1 MMVIFKSSNKKASD
15 IVLHKSLELITF
27 AIILKLLISF
37 FQTDLNFQNKKKYV
51 SFLKFKR
58 DFQQYGLKK
67 ARSYEI
73 ILHWLKNRLSRNQF
87 LILSGILVGCTAGL
101 AGVILKTIVHNIH
114 HFITH
119 DVHFEYQI
127 IFYII
132 FPFLGIVLTAAI
144 VIAIFKG
151 QDRKGIGAILYEIAQ
166 NSSIVSN
173 VKMYSQIIQ
182 SAVTV
187 GLGGSAGIESPI
199 AVTGAAIGSNYART
213 YRLSYKERTLLLA
226 AGATAGIASAFN
238 APIAGI
244 MFAFEILLT
253 GVVFTDFIPLVVA
266 AVCGS
271 LLSRVLLQEDI
282 LFRFYT
288 REPFNYLNVP
298 YYLILGVITGLYA
311 RYFVVVSQK
320 VEHFINGLKLTRLRK
335 AMFGGAVLSLLCV
348 LFPPLFGEGYDTVKD
363 FTNGNVNSV
372 IHNSFFRY
380 FEIKQWTIIIF
391 LILVCLLKAF
401 ATSFTIFSGGNG
413 GNFAPSL
420 FAGGSVGFLFAVIC
434 QNLGFTD
441 VPVTNLILV
450 GMAGAMSG
458 VLYAPL
464 TAIFLIAESSFGYD
478 LFIPLMIVAVIS
490 YLIAKW
496 FAPIS
501 PELKTLADQG
511 KIFTHQHDS
520 NLLSSLQT
528 KDFIDFDSQT
538 INENASLQDL
548 YDLISNGRKNN
559 FAVID
564 DNHQLKGTLTLDDVR
579 PYLFN
584 ENEKLNLSKLVKVP
598 AAVVMLSDKPMKII
612 QTFDDTSTWN
622 LPVVDEENRFI
633 GFISKSAI
641 LTSYRQLLKDYS

>member
-1 MMVIFKSSNKKASD
+1 M
-15 IVLHKSLELITF
+15 
-27 AIILKLLISF
+27 
-37 FQTDLNFQNKKKYV
+37 NFHNKKKFV

-73 ILHWLKNRLSRNQF
+73 VIHWLKNHLSRNQF
-87 LILSGILVGCTAGL
+87 LVFSGILVGCTAGL
-101 AGVILKTIVHNIH
+101 AGVILKTFVHNIH
-114 HFITH
+114 YFITYN
-119 DVHFEYQI
+119 VHFEYQI
-127 IFYII
+127 IFYIL
-132 FPFLGIVLTAAI
+132 FPFLGIVLTGTI

-271 LLSRVLLQEDI
+271 LLSRILLQEDI

-288 REPFNYLNVP
+288 REPFNYYNVP
-298 YYLILGVITGLYA
+298 YYLILGILTGLYA
-311 RYFVVVSQK
+311 RYFVVVSQR
-320 VEHFINGLKLTRLRK
+320 VESFIHSLKLSRLKK

-348 LFPPLFGEGYDTVKD
+348 LFPPLFGEGYETVKD

-380 FEIKQWTIIIF
+380 FEIKAWTVIVF

-434 QNLGFTD
+434 QNMGFSD

-501 PELKTLADQG
+501 PELKNLADQG
-511 KIFTHQHDS
+511 KIFTHKHDN
-520 NLLSSLQT
+520 NLLSSLRT
-528 KDFIDFDSQT
+528 RDFIDFNSQ
-538 INENASLQDL
+538 IIHENSSVQEL

-559 FAVID
+559 FAVVND
-564 DNHQLKGTLTLDDVR
+564 RNELKGVLTLDDIR

-584 ENEKLNLSKLVKVP
+584 DSEKLNISRMLQIP
-598 AAVVMLSDKPMKII
+598 AAIVKSNDKPASII
-612 QTFDDTSTWN
+612 QTFDDTDTWH
-622 LPVVDEENRFI
+622 LPVVDSEDKFV

>member
-1 MMVIFKSSNKKASD
+1 M
-15 IVLHKSLELITF
+15 
-27 AIILKLLISF
+27 
-37 FQTDLNFQNKKKYV
+37 NFQNKKKYV

-271 LLSRVLLQEDI
+271 LLSRILLQEDI

-298 YYLILGVITGLYA
+298 YYLILGIITGLYA

-380 FEIKQWTIIIF
+380 FEIKQWTIILF

-434 QNLGFTD
+434 QNLGFSD

-598 AAVVMLSDKPMKII
+598 AAVVMLSDKPVRII

-622 LPVVDEENRFI
+622 LPVVDEENKFI